1 MATTRARSRR
11 SSSAATGLLLSCA
24 GLHGVVS
31 SDANARLREFGIR
44 AGLGATSTDIHTLVA
59 RRAVGM
65 VLPGLVAGVMLGRM
79 LVRLLRST
87 IAGVGD
93 LDALV
98 TSAVVVV
105 FVAVT
110 ALAATLA
117 SRPAVAAGTR
127 LTIHEG

>member
-1 MATTRARSRR
+1 
-11 SSSAATGLLLSCA
+11 
-24 GLHGVVS
+24 
-31 SDANARLREFGIR
+31 
-44 AGLGATSTDIHTLVA
+44 
-59 RRAVGM
+59 M